1 MRRSVFAAGVAAVMT
16 VALSMPLTLQAHDTA
31 SPRGEGGSMM
41 GPGMMNG
48 KGQMSQMSQ
57 MMDHCM
63 QMMQGASGRPNEQWR
78 EGSPPAGEQ
87 PGKKQ

>member
-1 MRRSVFAAGVAAVMT
+1 MRRSVFAAGVAAAVA
-16 VALSMPLTLQAHDTA
+16 VALSMPSTLRAQDT
-31 SPRGEGGSMM
+31 SNPRGERGSTMS
-41 GPGMMNG
+41 PGMTNG
-48 KGQMSQMSQ
+48 KGQMSQ

-78 EGSPPAGEQ
+78 EGTPPAGEQ

>member
-1 MRRSVFAAGVAAVMT
+1 MRRSMFAAGVAAAMA
-16 VALSMPLTLQAHDTA
+16 VALSIPSALQARDAA
-31 SPRGEGGSMM
+31 SPRSEGGSMM

-48 KGQMSQMSQ
+48 KGQMSQM
-57 MMDHCM
+57 MDHCN
-63 QMMQGASGRPNEQWR
+63 QMMQGTSGRPNEQWR